1 MTSVILNCK
10 LNEKE
15 GGIDFE
21 IRFGQDDN
29 PTTEEKA
36 AAVYM
41 MPYMRNAFEKAIEE
55 AETKAKAIAQK
66 QEPKIEETI
75 DGGPKIITLD

>member
-1 MTSVILNCK
+1 MTSVILSCK

-21 IRFGQDDN
+21 IRFGQDEN
-29 PTTEEKA
+29 PTNEEKA
-36 AAVYM
+36 AAVYL
-41 MPYMRNAFEKAIEE
+41 MPYVRQAFD
-55 AETKAKAIAQK
+55 KAIADAEEK
-66 QEPKIEETI
+66 TKAQEGPKIEETL

>member
-15 GGIDFE
+15 GGIDFD
-21 IRFGQDDN
+21 IRFGQDEN
-29 PTTEEKA
+29 PTNEEKA
-36 AAVYM
+36 AAVYL
-41 MPYMRNAFEKAIEE
+41 MPYVRQAFEKAIEDAE
-55 AETKAKAIAQK
+55 AKTKAQQAA
-66 QEPKIEETI
+66 KIEETL

>member
-1 MTSVILNCK
+1 M
-10 LNEKE
+10 NEKE

-21 IRFGQDDN
+21 IRFGQDEN

-41 MPYMRNAFEKAIEE
+41 MPYMRQAFEKAIEE
-55 AETKAKAIAQK
+55 AEAKAKAIAEK
-66 QEPKIEETI
+66 QPKIEETI